1 MVLMLLKSI
10 KRLLLLS
17 LLLIAAIDLQ
27 AQQKIAKWGIYE
39 VTLKGPAN
47 GNPFIDTWLSAEFR
61 HGDKIFHPD
70 GFYDGNGIYKVRF
83 MPDEEGTWTYTTT
96 SNKDAL
102 NKQTG
107 EFICTAADAKVHGPV
122 RVRNQFHF
130 GYADGTPFYPFGT
143 TIYEWAFQDAET
155 KQNTIQ
161 TLSASPFNKVRMLA
175 IAPYSATYTQGVGK
189 LNTLPFVGTSKENF
203 DFTRFNPE
211 YFKSL
216 EEDIKQL
223 GDIGVEA
230 DFILF
235 RPYDRGKWG
244 FDMMA
249 DSTNI
254 LYLKYMVARFAAYHN
269 IWWSMCNEN
278 SFIKHLTDAD
288 WDSYFQVV
296 QKADPYNHLRS
307 IHNAD
312 RLYDYTKPW
321 VTHVSLQYYN
331 VVKSPWGTSL
341 LRDIYKKPIVN
352 DEINY
357 EGNISKRWGQLSAQE
372 MTFRFWNAYIG
383 CGYATHGEALSGGWI
398 GKGGKLVGE
407 SPARI
412 AFLRKIIETG
422 PSEGM
427 EPIDHYY
434 TPNIAGKYG
443 EYYLIYFGEDKPS
456 KWTFSL
462 PKSGM
467 TEGLKFKAE
476 VIDTWNMTITPVN
489 QVFEV
494 KKNDEYT
501 FTDKQSA
508 AITLPGK
515 PYMAI
520 RIRLVPDAA
529 SKGPKTNNKGDE
541 LQ

>member
-1 MVLMLLKSI
+1 MISKRYTNKYLLCSI
-10 KRLLLLS
+10 LILCCIS
-17 LLLIAAIDLQ
+17 LR
-27 AQQKIAKWGIYE
+27 AQQKVARWGVFE
-39 VTLKGPAN
+39 LTLQGRAT
-47 GNPFIDTWLSAEFR
+47 GNPFLNTWLSAEFR
-61 HGDKIFHPD
+61 QGDEVFHPA
-70 GFYDGNGIYKVRF
+70 GFYDGNGVYKIRF
-83 MPDEEGTWTYTTT
+83 MPDKEGSWTYIT
-96 SNKDAL
+96 SSNQKELDQ
-102 NKQTG
+102 KKG
-107 EFICTAADAKVHGPV
+107 EFICIAADPKVHGPV

-130 GYADGTPFYPFGT
+130 GYADGMPFYPFGT
-143 TIYEWAFQDAET
+143 TIYEWAFQDSAKKE
-155 KQNTIQ
+155 NTIAA
-161 TLSASPFNKVRMLA
+161 LRASPFNKVRMLA
-175 IAPYSATYTQGVGK
+175 IAPYSTAYTYGAGK
-189 LNTLPFVGTSKENF
+189 LNTFPFVGTSKENF
-203 DFTRFNPE
+203 DFTRFNPD

-216 EEDIKQL
+216 EDDIRCL

-235 RPYDRGKWG
+235 RPYDKGRWG
-244 FDMMA
+244 FDMMP

-254 LYLKYMVARFAAYHN
+254 LYLKYIVARFAAYHN

-288 WDSYFQVV
+288 WDRYFQVV

-312 RLYDYTKPW
+312 RIYDYSKPW

-341 LRDIYKKPIVN
+341 LRDIYKKPIIN

-357 EGNISKRWGQLSAQE
+357 EGNISKRWGQLSGEE

-383 CGYATHGEALSGGWI
+383 CGYATHGEALTGGWI
-398 GKGGKLVGE
+398 SGGGKLYGK
-407 SPARI
+407 SPERI
-412 AFLRKIIETG
+412 AFLKKIIEAG

-427 EPIDHYY
+427 VPIDHYY

-443 EYYLIYFGEDKPS
+443 EYYLIYLGKDTPA
-456 KWTFSL
+456 KWFFSL
-462 PKSGM
+462 PKENV
-467 TEGLKFKAE
+467 TEGMKFKAE

-489 QVFEV
+489 HLFET
-494 KKNDEYT
+494 KKNDDYT
-501 FTDKQSA
+501 FTDKNSGA
-508 AITLPGK
+508 VILPGR

-520 RIRLVPDAA
+520 RIQVVPCDP
-529 SKGPKTNNKGDE
+529 SKVKKAKITVGSE